1 MKSAHL
7 TKVEAG
13 AALGS
18 VSHSTKPGAAVRGAL
33 KRAVVWAACWGLLP
47 RPVASWLIRKGG
59 LAHA

>member
-1 MKSAHL
+1 MTNAHL
-7 TKVEAG
+7 TEVEAG

-18 VSHSTKPGAAVRGAL
+18 VVHSTKGAALRGAL
-33 KRAVVWAACWGLLP
+33 KGAVVRAACWGLLP